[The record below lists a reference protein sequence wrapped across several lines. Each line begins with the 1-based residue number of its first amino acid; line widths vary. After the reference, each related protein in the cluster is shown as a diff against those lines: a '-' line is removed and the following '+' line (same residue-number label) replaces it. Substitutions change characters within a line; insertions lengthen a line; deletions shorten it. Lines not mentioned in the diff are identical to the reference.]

1 MKYRPSLAFILCLIP
16 MLAAGAAG
24 AWAWKKADS
33 VPMHIRAH
41 ATFLQVLRYKEEPPR
56 IPRTPEQI
64 EQARQASIDLREK
77 LVVEFPALRITEHP
91 VPDDQNGFLLLFKL
105 DRECEAFGLPVSK
118 EFRQLLDDKIPWN
131 PEIARRGLA
140 GHADLVARIEHI
152 ASLPTR
158 SSSNMPA
165 GYGGF
170 FWGRATIDS
179 ANILLLKARLAAEAK
194 DEAET
199 LRLVAA
205 AQNLASH
212 FREIETPTL
221 ITYGLS
227 GWVDHGIRDATFK
240 HLLPALGRDADLPR
254 WKSMLASRS
263 YTSAELAKVGR
274 GQWSTIS
281 QFYLFGAI
289 LDSDYPNH
297 PPDGE
302 ALAHAYTSRYNA
314 LVTRLP
320 TLTLAEF
327 LDHGAEFPDESDSHL
342 SEKSREIMDFFF
354 GDGKSGG
361 KWKWAGER
369 QVKSI
374 VRAASISAQYEAAFD
389 LLILEKSGRK
399 LVPELMAEVT
409 RDPLSGSPFLFD
421 PATRVVSPPPA
432 AAKVDVKPLGLPW

>member
-56 IPRTPEQI
+56 VPRTPEQI
-64 EQARQASIDLREK
+64 EQARQASIHLMEK

-91 VPDDQNGFLLLFKL
+91 VPDDQNGFLLLNKL
-105 DRECEAFGLPVSK
+105 GRESKFPHLPVSK
-118 EFRQLLDDKIPWN
+118 EFKQLIYDDIPWD

-170 FWGRATIDS
+170 FWARATIDS

-212 FREIETPTL
+212 CREVETPTL
-221 ITYGLS
+221 TTYTISIAIDL
-227 GWVDHGIRDATFK
+227 GIRKATFK

-263 YTSAELAKVGR
+263 YTSAELAKVMR
-274 GQWSTIS
+274 GQWSTTAE
-281 QFYLFGAI
+281 FFLFPVI
-289 LDSDYPNH
+289 FNSDCSIH

-327 LDHGAEFPDESDSHL
+327 LDHGAEFPDESDLHL
-342 SEKSREIMDFFF
+342 SEKSRELMDMLF
-354 GDGKSGG
+354 GDGKSWGQ
-361 KWKWAGER
+361 WKGARE
-369 QVKSI
+369 VKGF
-374 VRAASISAQYEAAFD
+374 VRAASISAQYQAAFD